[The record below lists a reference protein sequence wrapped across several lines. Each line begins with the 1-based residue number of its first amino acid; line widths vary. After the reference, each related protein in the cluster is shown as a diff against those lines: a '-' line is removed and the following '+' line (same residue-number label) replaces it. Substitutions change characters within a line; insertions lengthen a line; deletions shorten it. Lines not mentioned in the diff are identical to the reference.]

1 MASQKLNNVS
11 PMFNE
16 AILNDI
22 IRDYGGHNFTSWHF
36 ENSEFGKGDSYL
48 SEVYRLRVV
57 DETTREAE
65 GDKPLEV
72 KLVVKT
78 IPKNV
83 ARRLTFRSADFFR
96 NEINF
101 YNIVMSEFNKF
112 QQEKHLAKPFDET
125 SKCLAAY
132 TDGIND
138 FVAMEDLNQFGYESA
153 SRQKGVGL
161 PECILCM
168 QTLGRFHALSLAM
181 KDQQPDKFHFLVKN
195 IEDTYYAKE
204 HKPWYNN
211 FLKGLIS
218 IAKHAVAQDY
228 GGTELE
234 EKMNKF
240 FNCDFYDKMVF
251 WTHTR
256 NQNSVINHGDCWM
269 PNFLFRYDDKGVP
282 TSSKMIDFQLARYS
296 SPALDI
302 SFFVYS
308 CTNQELREA
317 HYEDLLIAYHQSLSN
332 QLRELGSNPDELFPY
347 SELQKELHEFARFG
361 VGMGIESI
369 PFSLLEEHEVADLDQ
384 IQGET
389 AVQIENV
396 WSLKNIKTA
405 EGRRRLTDMMK
416 HAISCG
422 YLD

>member
-1 MASQKLNNVS
+1 MASIELENVS

-16 AILNDI
+16 AMLNDI

-36 ENSEFGKGDSYL
+36 EDSDFGKGDSYL

-57 DETTREAE
+57 DDTTRKAD

-83 ARRLTFRSADFFR
+83 GRRLTFRSADFFR

-112 QQEKHLAKPFDET
+112 QQEKRPANPFIES

-132 TDGIND
+132 TDGVND
-138 FVAMEDLNQFGYESA
+138 FVAMEDLNQFGYGSA
-153 SRQKGVGL
+153 SRLKGVNL

-195 IEDTYYAKE
+195 VEDTYYARV
-204 HKPWYNN
+204 HKTWYEN
-211 FLKGLIS
+211 FQKVQIS
-218 IAKHAVAQDY
+218 IAKDAVGQVY

-234 EKMNKF
+234 QKVHKF
-240 FNCDFYDKMVF
+240 FNCDFYDKMVY

-269 PNFLFRYDDKGVP
+269 PNFLFRYDDNGAP
-282 TSSKMIDFQLARYS
+282 TSTKMLDYQLARYS

-308 CTNQELREA
+308 CTSQALREA
-317 HYEDLLIAYHQSLSN
+317 HYEDLLNAYHQSLSDM
-332 QLRELGSNPDELFPY
+332 LRDLGSNPEELFPY
-347 SELQKELHEFARFG
+347 SDLQKELHEFARFG

-384 IQGET
+384 IQGDT
-389 AVQIENV
+389 AVPIENV
-396 WSLKNIKTA
+396 WSLKNIKTE
-405 EGRRRLTDMMK
+405 EGRRRLADMFK
-416 HAISCG
+416 HAESCG